1 MNRNNYKKNNVNNAK
16 VNDNNDN
23 NFNNNSYNNV
33 KLTLI
38 IIINSCNKTLIAAKQ
53 GVQGLASV
61 CFLCINRLWWTYKT

>member
-38 IIINSCNKTLIAAKQ
+38 IINSCNKTLMAAKQ